1 MNCEKLQNPN
11 CLCSDCVPEL
21 TSKVPYRE
29 AFQRGVEAGRR
40 DVKQLRKELE
50 EARQYGDDASDRA
63 EKYYDEHIK
72 SFEKAAKAEQER
84 DELLLMVDIF
94 NSCITTNLYPM
105 VSSPCHAKVL
115 ELITNN
121 DREPTAGDCDKSLQQ
136 HDNAVIERC
145 AIAALEAQMNQA
157 EGGIYKSAAV
167 AIRALRKTG
176 EGDE

>member
-50 EARQYGDDASDRA
+50 EARQ
-63 EKYYDEHIK
+63 
-72 SFEKAAKAEQER
+72 
-84 DELLLMVDIF
+84 
-94 NSCITTNLYPM
+94 
-105 VSSPCHAKVL
+105 
-115 ELITNN
+115 
-121 DREPTAGDCDKSLQQ
+121 

-145 AIAALEAQMNQA
+145 AIAALEAQMNRA